1 MADMLSEALDWHR
14 DMLGTNASQTVT
26 YRRGEFESEISVT
39 FGSRNASE
47 EYHANT
53 VRVGV
58 QIRDFIIA
66 PENLILDGAVMEPMD
81 GDEVEVVDGET
92 TLTYRVLGLSEGP
105 AWEWD
110 NDYRKLM
117 VVHAKLMCEE
127 QEG

>member
-1 MADMLSEALDWHR
+1 MDFAAALEWHR
-14 DMLGTNASQTVT
+14 DQLGLAAASTVT
-26 YRRGEFESEISVT
+26 YRRGEFQSDISVT
-39 FGSRNASE
+39 FGSRNAAE

-53 VRVGV
+53 IRVGT

-66 PENLILDGAVMEPMD
+66 PENLIIDGAATEPLS

-92 TLTYRVLGLSEGP
+92 TLTYRVLALAEGP

-117 VVHAKLMCEE
+117 VVHTKLIGED
-127 QEG
+127 QE